1 MIIEVPD
8 EVGAQ
13 LQEMAEARRIAVGEM
28 VEILLIRDQIDSARI
43 RRENAER
50 FRRTEEKAKAA
61 EEARRK
67 CKLKPG
73 DEGWPP
79 PGSLAALAENARKAN
94 LGALSSKKVDTAA
107 RSREILN
114 AEFADYITRN
124 WNK

>member
-1 MIIEVPD
+1 MMIEVPD

-13 LQEMAEARRIAVGEM
+13 LREMAKARRIAVGEM

>member
-1 MIIEVPD
+1 MMIEVPD

-61 EEARRK
+61 EEARSK